1 MKVELTKAQCESL
14 IDYIEI
20 NLFDVIRNDTDIDSI
35 EWLQNLLDAKRAF
48 EKAVDE
54 YENA

>member
-20 NLFDVIRNDTDIDSI
+20 NLLDVIRNDTGIDSF
-35 EWLQNLLDAKRAF
+35 EWVQNILDAKRAF
-48 EKAVDE
+48 GKAVKQC
-54 YENA
+54 ENT